1 MSSTHRDISEY
12 IEPHIEL
19 DTSEYTEPHELGIF
33 SNFEYIE
40 PYSELNIS
48 TTSSTSSP
56 TASSTSRP
64 HRVHRALQRARHLD
78 LHRVLPDRPPAS
90 TANQRAQHLRAL
102 QRAQQSPTRTTTTTR
117 PSSWE
122 ESILDSRR
130 YSAPLRSKQGVH
142 IIDTNY
148 SIGGLVLHCSPWGE
162 SILLTRLTDVL
173 HPHLQGKG

>member
-1 MSSTHRDISEY
+1 MQGGHSTASPANQTYIEPHELDISDYIEPHELDISDYIEPHELDISDY

-102 QRAQQSPTRTTTTTR
+102 QRAQQSLTRTTTTT
-117 PSSWE
+117 P
-122 ESILDSRR
+122 IVMG
-130 YSAPLRSKQGVH
+130 GVH
-142 IIDTNY
+142 PRQP
-148 SIGGLVLHCSPWGE
+148 SVLCTPT
-162 SILLTRLTDVL
+162 L
-173 HPHLQGKG
+173 

>member
-1 MSSTHRDISEY
+1 MQGGHSTASPANQTY
-12 IEPHIEL
+12 IEPHEL
-19 DTSEYTEPHELGIF
+19 DISDYIEPHELDI
-33 SNFEYIE
+33 SDYIEPHELDISDYIEPHELDISEYIE

-102 QRAQQSPTRTTTTTR
+102 QRAQQSLTRTTTTT
-117 PSSWE
+117 P
-122 ESILDSRR
+122 IVMG
-130 YSAPLRSKQGVH
+130 GVH
-142 IIDTNY
+142 PRQP
-148 SIGGLVLHCSPWGE
+148 SVLCTPT
-162 SILLTRLTDVL
+162 L
-173 HPHLQGKG
+173 